1 MGRYEY
7 ETSPR
12 KLEPSYV
19 PPKKSKKKNI
29 KHVENNEKEKL
40 KKAQKKK
47 HIKLMLYVG
56 MGFVTLFTISYRN
69 TLINESF
76 AELKNL
82 KSDLAVIEKENEQLK
97 VSIENSLNF
106 KNIEKAAKEKLGMQ
120 KMSSKQT
127 IYVNL
132 PRQDYIE
139 PATEEVVIEN
149 TPNLIDK
156 VINFLKEGVTK

>member
-1 MGRYEY
+1 
-7 ETSPR
+7 
-12 KLEPSYV
+12 
-19 PPKKSKKKNI
+19 
-29 KHVENNEKEKL
+29 
-40 KKAQKKK
+40 
-47 HIKLMLYVG
+47 MLYVG

-76 AELKNL
+76 AEVKSL